1 MHRGRV
7 WVDSYGASLALA
19 FAPRPFTNNKRDNHE
34 QAILVVEH
42 QEDNL
47 QILRDLLGSVGYEII
62 EARDGAGGVKAA
74 KTERPDLF

>member
-1 MHRGRV
+1 MSKQFWWSSTRR
-7 WVDSYGASLALA
+7 
-19 FAPRPFTNNKRDNHE
+19 TT
-34 QAILVVEH
+34 
-42 QEDNL
+42 DNL